1 MHNVH
6 NEHSDGTFYIF
17 VIGFYNSRQSFCH
30 VLKNLLYFHD
40 TFCKNE
46 AIFYDFSHIENCK
59 FLILRTFCKKFGKFY
74 KIGTQLALK
83 KRYYR
88 SKVFKMHIDSTDT
101 TLKRY
106 LEDIRR
112 TAPLSR
118 EEEQILFQKAKE
130 GDKIARKKL
139 ISANMRFVLKVAI
152 QYRGCPIP
160 LPDLVSEGAM
170 GLVRAI
176 ESFEHTRGL
185 KFISYGVWWIKAY
198 ITRAINEQGN
208 LIRLP
213 ANQHLRVRKALH
225 EQSRGKEINEEIRE
239 LIQIGQ
245 RGVSFDSPLKAD
257 SKATYAE
264 VLPDSGASNPE
275 ADSEIQ
281 SVEALARDLMEQL
294 PEREARVI
302 TGIFGINQEAP
313 QTLREV
319 GESMNISHERVRQ
332 LRDQAL
338 RRIRKYNSKDF
349 LQEKKDAFLAAINK

>member
-1 MHNVH
+1 
-6 NEHSDGTFYIF
+6 
-17 VIGFYNSRQSFCH
+17 
-30 VLKNLLYFHD
+30 
-40 TFCKNE
+40 
-46 AIFYDFSHIENCK
+46 
-59 FLILRTFCKKFGKFY
+59 
-74 KIGTQLALK
+74 
-83 KRYYR
+83 
-88 SKVFKMHIDSTDT
+88 MHIDSTDV

-106 LEDIRR
+106 LDDIRK
-112 TAPLSR
+112 TAPLTR

-130 GDKIARKKL
+130 GDKIARQKL

-225 EQSRGKEINEEIRE
+225 EQSRGKEISEDIRE

-264 VLPDSGASNPE
+264 VLADGSAINPE
-275 ADSEIQ
+275 SDSEIQ
-281 SVEALARDLMEQL
+281 SVENLSKELMEQL
-294 PEREARVI
+294 PEREAKVI
-302 TGIFGINQEAP
+302 EGIFGINLEAP

-319 GESMNISHERVRQ
+319 GESMNISHERVRPGASPHPQ
-332 LRDQAL
+332 IQQP
-338 RRIRKYNSKDF
+338 RIFAREKGRVPRGHQQIIPNEQSLLNGETPEKF
-349 LQEKKDAFLAAINK
+349 REFSFWENFTWRQESASDNLCRI

>member
-1 MHNVH
+1 
-6 NEHSDGTFYIF
+6 
-17 VIGFYNSRQSFCH
+17 
-30 VLKNLLYFHD
+30 
-40 TFCKNE
+40 
-46 AIFYDFSHIENCK
+46 
-59 FLILRTFCKKFGKFY
+59 
-74 KIGTQLALK
+74 
-83 KRYYR
+83 
-88 SKVFKMHIDSTDT
+88 MHIDSSDS

-106 LEDIRR
+106 LDDIRK

-118 EEEQILFQKAKE
+118 HEEQILFEKAKA
-130 GDKIARKKL
+130 GNRLARERL

-152 QYRGCPIP
+152 RYKHCPIP

-170 GLVRAI
+170 GLIRAI
-176 ESFEHTRGL
+176 ESFEHSRGL

-213 ANQHLRVRKALH
+213 ANQHLRVRKALKD
-225 EQSRGKEINEEIRE
+225 QSRGKEIGEDIRE

-245 RGVSFDSPLKAD
+245 RGISFDQPLKSD

-264 VLPDSGASNPE
+264 VLPDNSSKTPE
-275 ADSEIQ
+275 ADTEI
-281 SVEALARDLMEQL
+281 SDVESLTRDLVNQL
-294 PEREARVI
+294 PEREAKVI
-302 TGIFGINQEAP
+302 EGIFGINQEAP

-338 RRIRKYNSKDF
+338 RRIRKYNSRDF
-349 LQEKKDAFLAAINK
+349 LQEKFEGYLTASSK

>member
-1 MHNVH
+1 
-6 NEHSDGTFYIF
+6 
-17 VIGFYNSRQSFCH
+17 
-30 VLKNLLYFHD
+30 
-40 TFCKNE
+40 
-46 AIFYDFSHIENCK
+46 
-59 FLILRTFCKKFGKFY
+59 
-74 KIGTQLALK
+74 
-83 KRYYR
+83 
-88 SKVFKMHIDSTDT
+88 MHIDSTDT

-118 EEEQILFQKAKE
+118 EEEQILFKRAKE
-130 GDKIARKKL
+130 GDRIARKKL

-176 ESFEHTRGL
+176 ESFEYDRGL

-264 VLPDSGASNPE
+264 VLPDTAASNPE
-275 ADSEIQ
+275 RRGLGPRLDGTAPRTRSEGHHRHLRYQPGSPADIARGGRIHEH
-281 SVEALARDLMEQL
+281 LARTC
-294 PEREARVI
+294 P
-302 TGIFGINQEAP
+302 
-313 QTLREV
+313 
-319 GESMNISHERVRQ
+319 S
-332 LRDQAL
+332 
-338 RRIRKYNSKDF
+338 
-349 LQEKKDAFLAAINK
+349 AA

>member
-1 MHNVH
+1 
-6 NEHSDGTFYIF
+6 
-17 VIGFYNSRQSFCH
+17 
-30 VLKNLLYFHD
+30 
-40 TFCKNE
+40 
-46 AIFYDFSHIENCK
+46 
-59 FLILRTFCKKFGKFY
+59 
-74 KIGTQLALK
+74 
-83 KRYYR
+83 
-88 SKVFKMHIDSTDT
+88 MHIDSTDT

-118 EEEQILFQKAKE
+118 EEEQILFKRAKE
-130 GDKIARKKL
+130 GDRIARKKL

-176 ESFEHTRGL
+176 ESFEYDRGL

-264 VLPDSGASNPE
+264 VLPDTAASNPE
-275 ADSEIQ
+275 ADSEI
-281 SVEALARDLMEQL
+281 
-294 PEREARVI
+294 
-302 TGIFGINQEAP
+302 
-313 QTLREV
+313 
-319 GESMNISHERVRQ
+319 
-332 LRDQAL
+332 
-338 RRIRKYNSKDF
+338 
-349 LQEKKDAFLAAINK
+349 

>member
-1 MHNVH
+1 
-6 NEHSDGTFYIF
+6 
-17 VIGFYNSRQSFCH
+17 
-30 VLKNLLYFHD
+30 
-40 TFCKNE
+40 
-46 AIFYDFSHIENCK
+46 
-59 FLILRTFCKKFGKFY
+59 
-74 KIGTQLALK
+74 
-83 KRYYR
+83 
-88 SKVFKMHIDSTDT
+88 MHIDSTDT

-225 EQSRGKEINEEIRE
+225 EQSRGKEIRQTPRLLTPKFSRTVAHRTRKPIPKSRASKLWPVTSWNSSRNAKPE
-239 LIQIGQ
+239 
-245 RGVSFDSPLKAD
+245 SSPAF
-257 SKATYAE
+257 S
-264 VLPDSGASNPE
+264 AST
-275 ADSEIQ
+275 
-281 SVEALARDLMEQL
+281 RK
-294 PEREARVI
+294 
-302 TGIFGINQEAP
+302 
-313 QTLREV
+313 
-319 GESMNISHERVRQ
+319 
-332 LRDQAL
+332 L
-338 RRIRKYNSKDF
+338 RRHCAKWANP
-349 LQEKKDAFLAAINK
+349 

>member
-1 MHNVH
+1 
-6 NEHSDGTFYIF
+6 
-17 VIGFYNSRQSFCH
+17 
-30 VLKNLLYFHD
+30 
-40 TFCKNE
+40 
-46 AIFYDFSHIENCK
+46 
-59 FLILRTFCKKFGKFY
+59 
-74 KIGTQLALK
+74 
-83 KRYYR
+83 
-88 SKVFKMHIDSTDT
+88 MHIDSTDT

-264 VLPDSGASNPE
+264 VLPDGTATNPE
-275 ADSEIQ
+275 NESEIQ
-281 SVEALARDLMEQL
+281 
-294 PEREARVI
+294 REAKVI

-338 RRIRKYNSKDF
+338 RRIRKYNSKEF
-349 LQEKKDAFLAAINK
+349 LQDKKDAFLAAINK